1 MKKQI
6 GLLAVVFLVVGFF
19 IAGCGGS
26 TAKVTDT
33 PEATVQPTP
42 TPEPTQE
49 IAGVGYYIE
58 WTDVRVSLVEAG
70 VYSNYNEYFAPDAGN
85 KFVAVL
91 VEYEAL
97 ADNVSYNPFFWTLR
111 DSQGFSYNY
120 YIFGKEPALDS
131 SNELRAG
138 RKVKGWLTFQVP
150 VGETQFYLSMDDY
163 SHTGEWQFTTK

>member
-33 PEATVQPTP
+33 PEATVESTP

-150 VGETQFYLSMDDY
+150 VGETQFYLAMDDY

>member
-1 MKKQI
+1 VKKQI
-6 GLLAVVFLVVGFF
+6 GLLAVVFLVVGLF

-26 TAKVTDT
+26 TGKATDA
-33 PEATVQPTP
+33 PEATVKPTP
-42 TPEPTQE
+42 TAEPTQE

-70 VYSNYNEYFAPDAGN
+70 VYSDYNEYFAPDAGN
-85 KFVAVL
+85 KFVSVL

-97 ADNVSYNPFFWTLR
+97 ANGVSYNPFFWTLR

-131 SNELRAG
+131 SNELQAG

-150 VGETQFYLSMDDY
+150 VGETQFYLAMDDY
-163 SHTGEWQFTTK
+163 THSGEWQFTTK